1 MSKQMT
7 KTNTIIK
14 YVCASAL
21 GLSLVSFPACTDDI
35 EFGDDFMESYNGSQ
49 KTLEETFS
57 DPTYAAQWLTAIYP
71 LQHYGLPYGNR
82 DYVPNSSNPYTG
94 KLDGFTDL
102 YHIHWSSTALYNNYY
117 IGTLSSAGGNLFS
130 FTGEYM
136 WQTVYKAWTFIDNID
151 NVTEI
156 SAELRNRYKA
166 EARCLIAMK
175 YYEMFS
181 CYGGLPV
188 IDHAIQGS
196 ENVSNLPR
204 ATIEKTVDFMVDL
217 LDQAIP
223 YLPWAWNGST
233 SETDKSNTGRWTQAG
248 AMALKAKILTFA
260 ASPIWNSD
268 EGFYNS
274 ASEAETQHLVW
285 YGNYSVER
293 WNRALQAC
301 KDFFDALDKN
311 GFYALEQA
319 AGKTINDYRLAY
331 RKGYISTESPEV
343 IHSVRVR
350 LYDNWAN
357 GYYAWSNWVQL
368 GRNSY
373 LPTFEYMEMFP
384 WSDGTPFD
392 WEKDKQKIFGGVSQL
407 TGRTISGQLFYTYPN
422 ATDKKATRDPRLYEE
437 ILVNGT
443 DASLDWSTG
452 LTSGDE
458 YELWVGGYHEGYQ
471 VADLETDEDG
481 NEVTSIKEL
490 MTSMYSTGFGVVK
503 YQLTGSD
510 YLRQPLQW
518 VALGMPEMYLLYAE
532 CLAQTGD
539 LTGAIAQV
547 DVVRSRVGL
556 KSLGSAVSATK
567 TDKETLIEE
576 ILRERACEL
585 GMTDNRYYDQVRYK
599 RTDWLTK
606 KLHGLVTYRQQ
617 QNSDGSFKKVE
628 TPYIGDEKNAGNTHP
643 TLFTYEKFQL
653 VQPSEG
659 RALWAY
665 EDDPNNIQVKKW
677 LLMPFPLSEI
687 NKNYGLVQNPGW

>member
-1 MSKQMT
+1 MT

-14 YVCASAL
+14 YVCASAI

-49 KTLEETFS
+49 KTIEETFS
-57 DPTYAAQWLTAIYP
+57 NPTYAVQWLTGIYP

-82 DYVPNSSNPYTG
+82 DYVPKSSNPYTG

-102 YHIHWSSTALYNNYY
+102 YALHWSSTTLYNAYY
-117 IGTLSSAGGNLFS
+117 LGTLNSNQMPLFS
-130 FTGEYM
+130 YTGEYM
-136 WQTVYKAWTFIDNID
+136 WQAVYKGWTFIDNID
-151 NVTEI
+151 KVTTLSET
-156 SAELRNRYKA
+156 LRNRYKA
-166 EARCLIAMK
+166 EARCLIAVK
-175 YYEMFS
+175 YFEMFA

-196 ENVSNLPR
+196 EDVSDLPR
-204 ATIEKTVDFMVDL
+204 ATVEETVDFMVKL
-217 LDQAIP
+217 LDDAIP
-223 YLPWAWNGST
+223 YLPWAWNGNT
-233 SETDKSNTGRWTQAG
+233 SDTDNTNVGRWTKAG

-260 ASPIWNSD
+260 ASPMWNNDKSYYD
-268 EGFYNS
+268 GS
-274 ASEAETQHLVW
+274 TEAEQQHLVW
-285 YGNYSVER
+285 YGNYSAER
-293 WNRALQAC
+293 WSRALKAC
-301 KDFFDALDKN
+301 QDFFDALSAN
-311 GFYALEQA
+311 GFYDLVQA
-319 AGKTINDYRLAY
+319 DGKNVNAYRLAY

-357 GYYAWSNWVQL
+357 GYYAWSYWVQL

-392 WEKDKQKIFGGVSQL
+392 WEKDQSKIFGGVSSR
-407 TGRTISGQLFYTYPN
+407 TGKVISGQLFYTYPN
-422 ATDKKATRDPRLYEE
+422 ATEKNATRDPRLYEE

-443 DASLDWSTG
+443 DESLDWSTG
-452 LTSGDE
+452 ITSGQE
-458 YELWVGGYHEGYQ
+458 YELWVGGSHEGFQ
-471 VADLETDEDG
+471 VATLDTVKNADG
-481 NEVTSIKEL
+481 KSVVQTKIIEN

-518 VALGMPEMYLLYAE
+518 VSLSLSEMYLMYAE

-547 DVVRSRVGL
+547 DIVRKRVGL
-556 KSLGSAVSATK
+556 KSLGSAVSAAK

-585 GMTDNRYYDQVRYK
+585 GMTNNRYYDQVRYR

-617 QNSDGSFKKVE
+617 QNADGSFKRVL
-628 TPYIGDEKNAGNTHP
+628 TPYIGAEKNAGNTHP
-643 TLFTYEKFQL
+643 TSFTYEKFEL
-653 VQPSEG
+653 VQPAAG
-659 RALWAY
+659 RALWSY
-665 EDDPNNIQVKKW
+665 NSEDLEVKKW
-677 LLMPFPLSEI
+677 LLMPFPIEEL
-687 NKNYGLVQNPGW
+687 NKNYGLIQNPGW